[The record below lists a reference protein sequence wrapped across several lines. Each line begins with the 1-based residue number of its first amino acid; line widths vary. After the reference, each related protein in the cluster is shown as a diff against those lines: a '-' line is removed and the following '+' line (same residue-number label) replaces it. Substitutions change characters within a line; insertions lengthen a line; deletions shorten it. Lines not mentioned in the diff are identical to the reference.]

1 MREEESRA
9 HSWNM
14 ECASALRLRRKAATD
29 MGVTAGRPVLVGV
42 AGTNARGAVLGVTGS
57 SCCPPGSPVCS
68 TGRVWLPAGCH
79 RPAGACGEPGR
90 PVKRTFR
97 WPSTSPSGLRAGVAK
112 L

>member
-1 MREEESRA
+1 MRKEESRA

-57 SCCPPGSPVCS
+57 SCCPPGSQCAVRAES
-68 TGRVWLPAGCH
+68 GC
-79 RPAGACGEPGR
+79 PQAATDP
-90 PVKRTFR
+90 
-97 WPSTSPSGLRAGVAK
+97 RAAAASRGDP
-112 L
+112 